1 MPTIVEM
8 DERVTLSAQIEEKLG
23 PVVLVNTLTAEPDE
37 VAQLLEAWTADAAW
51 MKQQPG
57 FISTQLHRGIGGSRV
72 FLNYAVWESSE
83 HFKRAFTHPEFRS
96 HLGRYPASSR
106 VSPHLFQ
113 KLAIP
118 GICVS

>member
-1 MPTIVEM
+1 MIRGSRQPE
-8 DERVTLSAQIEEKLG
+8 G
-23 PVVLVNTLTAEPDE
+23 PVVLVNTFTVEPDE
-37 VAQLLEAWTADAAW
+37 PAQLLKAWTADTAW

-83 HFKRAFTHPEFRS
+83 HFERAFGHPEFRS
-96 HLGRYPASSR
+96 HLVHYAASTR

-113 KLAIP
+113 KLAMP